1 VKVEGGGLRNLILDQ
16 FAATDI
22 DQFVAKV
29 LTDLGNPEPPLKLT
43 DVRELLRLDKRFYSS
58 TDDSAIQEVV
68 HQLRVAGQQVLARPT
83 ILKDVIGKLGLKA
96 LLLPDRRR
104 ILIDAETPDL
114 KQRWSEAHEIGH
126 DLIPWHADTMLGD
139 NKSTLTPTCH
149 EQVEAEANY
158 AAGQLLF
165 LQGRFTED
173 ANSLP
178 LSFESV
184 KKLNV
189 RYQNTITT
197 TLWRYV
203 EQNPGLMV
211 GAISDHPLRP
221 RAMASKRNPLK
232 HFIRSPKFADQFS
245 GVTENDLFRAMTT
258 YCEGKNGGSLGF
270 GEVRLFDRQGLNHI
284 STLKHFSTDT
294 RRLLWASRLGPSPL
308 R

>member
-1 VKVEGGGLRNLILDQ
+1 LV
-16 FAATDI
+16 
-22 DQFVAKV
+22 
-29 LTDLGNPEPPLKLT
+29 
-43 DVRELLRLDKRFYSS
+43 
-58 TDDSAIQEVV
+58 
-68 HQLRVAGQQVLARPT
+68 RPT

-173 ANSLP
+173 ASSLP

-221 RAMASKRNPLK
+221 RIIASKRNPLR

-258 YCEGKNGGSLGF
+258 YCESKNGGSLGV

-284 STLKHFSTDT
+284 FHFETFFNGYEALTLGIHVRTFS
-294 RRLLWASRLGPSPL
+294 AAIVI
-308 R
+308 

>member
-1 VKVEGGGLRNLILDQ
+1 LRNLILDQ

-43 DVRELLRLDKRFYSS
+43 DVRELLRLDKGFYSS

-221 RAMASKRNPLK
+221 RTMASKRNPLR

-258 YCEGKNGGSLGF
+258 YCEGKNGGSLGV

-284 STLKHFSTDT
+284 FHFETFFNGYEALTLGIHVRTFT
-294 RRLLWASRLGPSPL
+294 AAIVI
-308 R
+308 